1 MVRKHAKIPAGTFL
15 VSLAAAAFLVLAACS
30 DGGSGS
36 SQETDETT
44 ENTEKEDEKT
54 DGNTVTS
61 RKISLSDAPT
71 GYATEGDPSWNTD
84 TSKIVTVTNA
94 KDLKSYA
101 SAGGYVIYVDGMI
114 DMTTDDGT
122 ASMLPTSAS
131 DDNANLGNFIAKHY
145 GNWSGTKYTSWSA
158 WRTAY
163 AAANSSTSDWD
174 SSSSKNANSMDGYEW
189 QLYNDYK
196 NQIMIKPASNTTII
210 GKTSESGIK
219 GGTFYIEGS
228 SSEENKNIQIRNLII
243 RDAFDPFPHHETS
256 SSGSSDGWN
265 AQYDGITLKGTNVS
279 NIWIDHCTFEDTI
292 SVGWDGFATVAVSG
306 GEETDNHKNM
316 WQTYDGMLDIA
327 GTVENVTVSY
337 CKFVN
342 HDKVMLLGN
351 GSSDSGTKTITVHHC
366 YFKDSVQRLPMV
378 RYANVHLYNN
388 YYTFSKSEGYTS
400 TSTVNVRDSAKV
412 NSEYNYFDFTG
423 DLKYSYSDGG
433 NSTGS
438 LYYANDYGVASGN
451 VSLGSMGSSAST
463 STKVFDIPYTYT
475 PDSATEAKTS
485 VLADAGAGCTLTE

>member
-1 MVRKHAKIPAGTFL
+1 MLKNRKFL
-15 VSLAAAAFLVLAACS
+15 SFGIFFSSLVFVSTLAFYGCS
-30 DGGSGS
+30 DGGSGGDSPASQGASGNNGKNGGQEVVDS
-36 SQETDETT
+36 S
-44 ENTEKEDEKT
+44 KT
-54 DGNTVTS
+54 I
-61 RKISLSDAPT
+61 KLSDVPV
-71 GYATEGDPSWNTD
+71 GYATEGEPSWNTD
-84 TSKIVTVTNA
+84 TSKIKTVTNA
-94 KDLKSYA
+94 KDLKKYA

-114 DMTTDDGT
+114 DMTTDDGS

-131 DDNANLGNFIAKHY
+131 DDNANLGNFIASHY
-145 GNWSGTKYTSWSA
+145 GKWTGTKYKSWSE

-163 AAANSSTSDWD
+163 ALANSSTSDWD
-174 SSSSKNANSMDGYEW
+174 SSSSKNADSMDGYEW

-219 GGTFYIEGS
+219 GGSFYIEGS
-228 SSEENKNIQIRNLII
+228 SSEEKKNIQIRNLII
-243 RDAFDPFPHHETS
+243 RDAFDPFPHHET

-292 SVGWDGFATVAVSG
+292 SVGWNGFATVAVSDG
-306 GEETDNHKNM
+306 AETDNHKNM

-327 GTVENVTVSY
+327 GTVENVTISY

-451 VSLGSMGSSAST
+451 VSLSSMGSKAST

-475 PDSATEAKTS
+475 LDSATEAKTS
-485 VLADAGAGCTLTE
+485 VLANAGAGCTLAD